1 MTTQPIAELFDL
13 SGKGAIVTGGA
24 MGIGKAIALRLAE
37 AGASVMIADIDLEAA
52 TQTVEEIQARGGKA
66 QAAKADAGSSGDAKK
81 VTEET
86 VQAFGRLDILVN
98 NAGVYPAASVMDMGE
113 ETWDET
119 LSTNLK
125 GLFFCSQAAA
135 QQMTKAGNG
144 GKIINIASLEALHP
158 TPLHA
163 HYGASKGG
171 VVMLT
176 KALALELAPHKI
188 LVNAVAPG
196 IIWTP
201 GLEALLPSFYEPI
214 GMTLEEFAPT
224 FLSRVSFGRM
234 GEPDDIARVVLF
246 LASAAADYM
255 TGDVVVVDGGFLLS

>member
-1 MTTQPIAELFDL
+1 
-13 SGKGAIVTGGA
+13 
-24 MGIGKAIALRLAE
+24 
-37 AGASVMIADIDLEAA
+37 
-52 TQTVEEIQARGGKA
+52 
-66 QAAKADAGSSGDAKK
+66 
-81 VTEET
+81 
-86 VQAFGRLDILVN
+86 
-98 NAGVYPAASVMDMGE
+98 
-113 ETWDET
+113 
-119 LSTNLK
+119 
-125 GLFFCSQAAA
+125 
-135 QQMTKAGNG
+135 MTKAGNG
-144 GKIINIASLEALHP
+144 GKIINIASLEGLHP

-163 HYGASKGG
+163 HYSASKGG
-171 VVMLT
+171 VIMLT

-224 FLSRVSFGRM
+224 FLSRVSLGRM

-255 TGDVVVVDGGFLLS
+255 TGDVVVVDGGYLLS